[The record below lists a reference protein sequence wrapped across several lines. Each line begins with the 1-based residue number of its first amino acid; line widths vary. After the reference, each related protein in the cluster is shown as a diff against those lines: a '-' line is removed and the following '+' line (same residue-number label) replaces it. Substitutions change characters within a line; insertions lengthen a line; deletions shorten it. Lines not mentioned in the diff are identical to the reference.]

1 MVGKLF
7 LFMISFI
14 GIMASGPALAI
25 LAVLIIK
32 PDIDAAVRHYPMV
45 LTVFFGLYGVFVS
58 LMFFHLQDRIF
69 VFTPPWGTTA
79 LSKADVVGSL
89 EKSFNTP
96 VEGSR
101 LFDFMAKDNRVVIT
115 WSSSVNYFQVTNV
128 GGRGMKRVIVLTLDE
143 KNHEAFFVMKDKD
156 WRWNAAK
163 DFFNFSLNYST
174 GIFAEYETE
183 VYPSITLSGTGGLK
197 VDMKKL
203 TYSSNELWIPVRAA
217 LLSSGWTLRGGM
229 MPKFLYRALFSV
241 MVPGLLFFGMA
252 LFCVSLAGSSP
263 PKVITSKMAVTT
275 ESQQAYPRT
284 KSADVASQVERT
296 IPHLSAENIQI
307 ILEGYMRTPRKYF
320 DAELRETFVVYGNG
334 YFTKPDRREEFSS
347 RIREFARTNKI
358 EGIRE

>member
-7 LFMISFI
+7 LFMISFV
-14 GIMASGPALAI
+14 GIMASGPALTI
-25 LAVLIIK
+25 PAVLIIK
-32 PDIDAAVRHYPMV
+32 PDIDAVVRHYPVV
-45 LTVFFGLYGVFVS
+45 LTVSFALYGVFVS
-58 LMFFHLQDRIF
+58 LMFFYLQDRIF
-69 VFTPPWGTTA
+69 VFTPPRGTTA

-115 WSSSVNYFQVTNV
+115 WSSSINYFQVTNV

-156 WRWNAAK
+156 WRWNVAK
-163 DFFNFSLNYST
+163 DFFSFSLNYST

-183 VYPSITLSGTGGLK
+183 GYPSIALSGAGGLR
-197 VDMKKL
+197 VDVKKL
-203 TYSSNELWIPVRAA
+203 TYSWNELWIPVRTA

-229 MPKFLYRALFSV
+229 MPKFFHRALFSV

-252 LFCVSLAGSSP
+252 FFCVSLAGPST
-263 PKVITSKMAVTT
+263 PKVVTTKMAVTT
-275 ESQQAYPRT
+275 ESQQTHSRT
-284 KSADVASQVERT
+284 KSADVAAQVRRT
-296 IPHLSAENIQI
+296 IPHLNAENIQV
-307 ILEGYMRTPRKYF
+307 ILEGYMRTPRNYF
-320 DAELRETFVVYGNG
+320 DAELRKTFVVYGNG
-334 YFTKPDRREEFSS
+334 YFTKPDRREKFSS

-358 EGIRE
+358 DGIRE